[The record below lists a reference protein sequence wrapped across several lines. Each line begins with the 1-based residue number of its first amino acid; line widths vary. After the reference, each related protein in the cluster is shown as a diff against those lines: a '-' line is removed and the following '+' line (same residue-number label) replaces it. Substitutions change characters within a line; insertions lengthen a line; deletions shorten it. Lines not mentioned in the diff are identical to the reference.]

1 MSKTNL
7 SHLES
12 LRPAILKLIKKRKSS
27 LNIKQIA
34 WELKLNGKKYQQRI
48 QKILADLEQ
57 DKLVVRREKY
67 KFQYNPRAELILGT
81 VDINK
86 RGNGY
91 VLSDACDDDIFI
103 EEKDLLNSLNG
114 DLVSVQITRHK
125 KNGLSGKIKEV
136 LKRAKKKFIGI
147 IKCNDRNIFFIPDNE
162 KVGSDF
168 FIPKDKLNGAKNN
181 DRVIVKF
188 LEWPL
193 SAGCPFGS
201 VVKVLNNAS
210 ELKDEIN
217 NTIDL
222 FDLRN
227 SFSSGIKKEL
237 KMLKD
242 EVKTSEIKLRRDFR
256 KDITFTIDPNDAK
269 DFDDALS
276 ISFLPNNKFSI
287 GIHIADV
294 AHYVKPNSEIDK
306 EAFLRAFSIYFPGK
320 VIPMLPEKL
329 SNLICSLRPNEDKL
343 CFSVVVE
350 FDSKLSQS
358 EEVWFGKGVI
368 NSNHRF
374 TYEDVESIL
383 NTRKGLFFEE
393 LDLMNRLA
401 SKLRMNRMKNG
412 SINFNRTNTSF
423 ELNNDGEPIKIL
435 KREPLKS
442 HKLVEEFM
450 LLANKQVAKRL
461 QKCIYRVHD
470 LPNKDALKEV
480 AIYLKNSKI
489 KEVKLDVKSSLLSS
503 RINKLLKNP
512 NINQAVFQNLIL
524 RAMSKANYSIKNIG
538 HYGLGFEEY
547 THFTS
552 PIRRYADLIIHRFLY
567 MSIENQKYTV
577 SGLKQSCDH
586 FSTKERLYVDV
597 ERSVDKFVKLKLLE
611 KSVGKVFDGIITGL
625 VKWGIYVELEGGIA
639 EGMVSSKKL
648 KDGNYYYNENL
659 RSFIERKSG
668 KKYMLGQS
676 LVVEISDINLLKKEM
691 DLNIV

>member
-1 MSKTNL
+1 MSKTKL
-7 SHLES
+7 SHLVS
-12 LRPAILKLIKKRKSS
+12 LKPAILKLIKKRKSS

-34 WELKLNGKKYQQRI
+34 WELKLKGKKYQQRI
-48 QKILADLEQ
+48 EKILDDLER
-57 DKLVVRREKY
+57 DKLVVRIEKY
-67 KFQYNPRAELILGT
+67 KFQYNPSSELILGT
-81 VDINK
+81 IDINK

-91 VLSDACDDDIFI
+91 VLCDDYDDDIFI
-103 EEKDLLNSLNG
+103 DEKNLLNSLNG
-114 DLVSVQITRHK
+114 DLVSVQITQHK

-136 LKRAKKKFIGI
+136 LKRAKTKFIGI
-147 IKCNDRNIFFIPDNE
+147 IKSDDRNVFFIPDNE

-181 DRVIVKF
+181 DRVIVQF

-201 VVKVLNNAS
+201 VVKVLNNPS

-237 KMLKD
+237 KILKA
-242 EVKTSEIKLRRDFR
+242 EVKNSEIKLRRDFR
-256 KDITFTIDPNDAK
+256 KEITFTIDPNDAK

-306 EAFLRAFSIYFPGK
+306 EAFLRAFSVYFPGK

-358 EEVWFGKGVI
+358 EKIWFGKGVI

-401 SKLRMNRMKNG
+401 AKLRMNRMKKG
-412 SINFNRTNTSF
+412 SINFDRTNTSF
-423 ELNNDGEPIKIL
+423 ELNEDGEPIKIL

-450 LLANKQVAKRL
+450 LLANKEVAKKL

-489 KEVKLDVKSSLLSS
+489 KGVKLDVQSSLLSS

-512 NINQAVFQNLIL
+512 NINQAIFQNLIL

-552 PIRRYADLIIHRFLY
+552 PIRRYPDLLIHRFLY

-577 SGLKQSCDH
+577 SDLKKSCDH

-597 ERSVDKFVKLKLLE
+597 ERSIDKFVKLKLLE
-611 KSVGKVFDGIITGL
+611 KSVGKVFDGMITGL